1 MRAGAVAEY
10 VLGVTDSRAQTFF
23 RRLLGAAILDGAT
36 YEDVEADAGATGQ
49 AAAVVVLVALAA
61 GIGDWGHVSGP
72 ATAIRVVTGLI
83 SWLVWASVVVQV
95 GGRLLPEPQTRVS
108 WPEMLRTLGFGA
120 APGLLL
126 VFAGAP
132 AAGGFVVWAAWLWMC
147 AAMVVAVRQALDFQG
162 TGRALLVCAIGLLA
176 GLGVAFV
183 LGSLT
188 ATVVAGL

>member
-1 MRAGAVAEY
+1 MSD
-10 VLGVTDSRAQTFF
+10 TQPQTFF
-23 RRLLGAAILDGAT
+23 RRVMGAAILDAAT

-61 GIGDWGHVSGP
+61 GVGDWGHVFAP
-72 ATAIRVVTGLI
+72 ATVIRVVTGLV

-95 GGRLLPEPQTRVS
+95 GGRILPEPQTRVS

-132 AAGGFVVWAAWLWMC
+132 AVGGFVVWVAWLWMLV
-147 AAMVVAVRQALDFQG
+147 AMVVAVRQALDFQG
-162 TGRALLVCAIGLLA
+162 TGRAVLVCAVGVLA